1 MESAFVLKMKVHHD
15 NIQRE
20 HFGVVCLQK
29 YFFLCLWRTSFHK
42 LSEASFLAASGDV
55 AKQEIQ
61 TQKVAYQKKKKRNP
75 KKKNTWKPNKKGIVL
90 QENFTSY
97 GRLQK

>member
-1 MESAFVLKMKVHHD
+1 MRVHHD
-15 NIQRE
+15 NVQRE
-20 HFGVVCLQK
+20 QFGVVCLQK
-29 YFFLCLWRTSFHK
+29 YFFFCLWRTSFHK
-42 LSEASFLAASGDV
+42 LSEASFLAASSDV

-61 TQKVAYQKKKKRNP
+61 TRKVAYRKKKK
-75 KKKNTWKPNKKGIVL
+75 KTWKPNKKGIVL

>member
-61 TQKVAYQKKKKRNP
+61 TRKVAYQKKKKKP
-75 KKKNTWKPNKKGIVL
+75 KKKKTHGNQKRKG
-90 QENFTSY
+90 
-97 GRLQK
+97 

>member
-1 MESAFVLKMKVHHD
+1 MEFAFVLKMRVHHD
-15 NIQRE
+15 NVQRE
-20 HFGVVCLQK
+20 QFGVVCLQK
-29 YFFLCLWRTSFHK
+29 YFFFCLWRTSFHK
-42 LSEASFLAASGDV
+42 LSEASFLAASSDV

-61 TQKVAYQKKKKRNP
+61 TRKVAYRKKKK
-75 KKKNTWKPNKKGIVL
+75 KTWKPNKKGIVL